1 MVGTIRRTVN
11 TKSALNTRSANARN
25 ANTRNTDK
33 RMTRRIISLIVQL
46 ITIYYLSSVITSLSP
61 MEALKV
67 RDWLLKCFLV
77 FKNITKYFIGRE
89 KVIEAGASAI
99 FAVVWRKLQM
109 GQMLDL
115 SNIPVAAAGFTLA
128 YYSGT
133 NLNSSIKMITKYNNS
148 FFARMIGITER
159 NSVNVQK
166 AIVAMISWLL
176 SSLRYS
182 TIVNVSEISKDIMI
196 QLRLKSLRRR
206 NMINYGRST
215 LITRR

>member
-1 MVGTIRRTVN
+1 M
-11 TKSALNTRSANARN
+11 
-25 ANTRNTDK
+25 
-33 RMTRRIISLIVQL
+33 IVQL
-46 ITIYYLSSVITSLSP
+46 ITIYYLSSVITNLSP
-61 MEALKV
+61 IEALKV
-67 RDWLLKCFLV
+67 RDWLLKYFLV
-77 FKNITKYFIGRE
+77 TKYFVGHE

-99 FAVVWRKLQM
+99 FAVMCRKLQT
-109 GQMLDL
+109 GKMLDM
-115 SNIPVAAAGFTLA
+115 IDVPVAAAGFSLA

-133 NLNSSIKMITKYNNS
+133 SLSSSVEMIIKYDNS

-182 TIVNVSEISKDIMI
+182 TVVNVSEISKDIMI
-196 QLRLKSLRRR
+196 QLRLRRR